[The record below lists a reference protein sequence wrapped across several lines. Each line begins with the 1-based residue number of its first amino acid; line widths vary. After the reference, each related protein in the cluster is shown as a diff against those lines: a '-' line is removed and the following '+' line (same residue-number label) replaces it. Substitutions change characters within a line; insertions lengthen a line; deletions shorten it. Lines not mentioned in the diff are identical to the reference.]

1 MKFFHKYI
9 LSTLLLG
16 LIVLGSP
23 LALAKDK
30 VVLSFQQN
38 PASEGLE
45 AACVVLQL
53 GTGLLKS
60 GKAKVTVF
68 ATLDGI
74 YIADIK
80 TYSDDPICDT
90 LSPETGP
97 GEAPLW
103 DVLFGFLNNGGEVL
117 LCPLCNYVRQPYTA
131 IDDERIYSAS
141 PIPLLLEAKKVIDY

>member
-1 MKFFHKYI
+1 MKFFYRYI
-9 LSTLLLG
+9 LSTLFLG

-45 AACVVLQL
+45 SACVVLQL

-60 GKAKVTVF
+60 GKAKVTIF

-74 YIADIK
+74 YIADQD
-80 TYSDDPICDT
+80 TYIDDPMCDT

-97 GEAPLW
+97 GTASLEDL
-103 DVLFGFLNNGGEVL
+103 LFGFF
-117 LCPLCNYVRQPYTA
+117 R
-131 IDDERIYSAS
+131 
-141 PIPLLLEAKKVIDY
+141 